1 MISLQREQL
10 VDDDKKAS
18 KNKRLYTF
26 TELYEFMERQGGY
39 LTRDAHVRRERSSK
53 RARPGGR

>member
-1 MISLQREQL
+1 MISLQRAQL
-10 VDDDKKAS
+10 VDDDKKKT

-39 LTRDAHVRRERSSK
+39 LTRDVHVLRERRRDKHS
-53 RARPGGR
+53 